1 MALHANLIAGKPAPE
16 FVPRRSSCRPTL
28 GSRSEK
34 TGLKVLK
41 HKQYVPGE
49 LPLPPAWA
57 ALEVGDTVSV
67 ALPDGSVMRGFV
79 AMLAPL
85 RQVILIADGDHNMQ
99 LAITARA
106 LSQQV
111 ELPETQLFRPA
122 SIVDEAA
129 SNKLVQP

>member
-1 MALHANLIAGKPAPE
+1 
-16 FVPRRSSCRPTL
+16 
-28 GSRSEK
+28 
-34 TGLKVLK
+34 VLK

-79 AMLAPL
+79 AQFAPL
-85 RQVILIADGDHNMQ
+85 RQVILIADGDDNVQ

-111 ELPETQLFRPA
+111 ELPETQLFRPV

-129 SNKLVQP
+129 SSKLVHT